1 MRGSKT
7 ASGLLIAALAIP
19 GLAQQPRHVERV
31 EVSRILIDARVVDG
45 SGTPIL
51 GLGVD
56 DFRVKIAGKVA
67 RVESVQWVEGGLDET
82 KDGGLDSTEI
92 RGAVLPVP
100 QGRLIIFLFQKSLER
115 SRIVGLMR
123 MLLELQGFL
132 ETLTPGDRVAVL
144 SFDSHLKVWLD
155 FTNDLDDVRPLF
167 ERGILL
173 ERPGPVQQAPPP
185 SLVARLD
192 PARARRSHSVEEALH
207 LIGEALEPLP
217 GSKSIVFV
225 GHGFGDL
232 GPMGVSMVNG
242 YEETRA
248 VLQKARVSVFSLDV
262 THADYHSLEAGLKIV
277 AKDTGGFFERT
288 HIFTQQA
295 LTRLAGALAGHY
307 VLFVEKPDL
316 APGTHRIE
324 VKRTRGRGTVM
335 APSAFVG

>member
-92 RGAVLPVP
+92 RG
-100 QGRLIIFLFQKSLER
+100 
-115 SRIVGLMR
+115 
-123 MLLELQGFL
+123 
-132 ETLTPGDRVAVL
+132 AVL

-248 VLQKARVSVFSLDV
+248 VLQKARVSVFRRVSE
-262 THADYHSLEAGLKIV
+262 T
-277 AKDTGGFFERT
+277 
-288 HIFTQQA
+288 
-295 LTRLAGALAGHY
+295 
-307 VLFVEKPDL
+307 
-316 APGTHRIE
+316 
-324 VKRTRGRGTVM
+324 
-335 APSAFVG
+335 